1 MKIFFKL
8 VIIFL
13 ISFNLYSREIGETE
27 ITTEDGIEVFQE
39 EKFYLLKKN
48 VIIES
53 DNFTLSADDVKIN
66 FDKNLYD
73 ITNLY
78 AEGNV
83 NFFSNDFEMN
93 GNGET
98 LNFKI
103 KTEKLRVQGKQSE
116 LITKDVKMFS
126 DGFIEVNNLNGDFS
140 LKGSNSK
147 LINEGII
154 IEAYSIDGNFVD
166 NNNIKEITFLE
177 VYDEKISYV
186 KNNDTEMYAKTI
198 NFNHDTSIIELIDNV
213 TIIRNEEKITGDYG
227 TLDTMN
233 NSYKI
238 KSKNKNKVKAII
250 QDNEQ

>member
-1 MKIFFKL
+1 MKIFLKL

-83 NFFSNDFEMN
+83 SFFSNDFEMN

-147 LINEGII
+147 LINESII

-198 NFNHDTSIIELIDNV
+198 NFNNNTSIIELIDNV